1 MQKSRLNELN
11 QEASTTIRT
20 STVSYLNKQP
30 MAKTDGSHLQNMKY
44 VKKLDFANGKYRLF

>member
-30 MAKTDGSHLQNMKY
+30 MAKADGSHLQNMKY